1 MGTLEFYDAD
11 PEGYFDRTFRRN
23 VSSSLER
30 FASRLPEGAR
40 ILDLGCGSCRDTLRF
55 RDMGFD
61 VVPADGSEGMR
72 RVAKERL
79 GIDVVP
85 MRFDELPWI
94 EEFDGVWACS
104 SLLHVPS
111 ADIPLI
117 FSLIRRSLRP
127 DGVFFCSFKRGDF
140 EGERDGRRYT
150 DMTSDRLHTV
160 LTSSG
165 FAVSDVWEEVGSDG
179 TAWVNAISVRQRYHT
194 LPRWRLH
201 EDGWESRD
209 RRHRR

>member
-11 PEGYFDRTFRRN
+11 PEGYFDRTFSRN
-23 VSSSLER
+23 VSVSVGR
-30 FASRLPEGAR
+30 FVPLLPEGAR
-40 ILDLGCGSCRDTLRF
+40 ILDLGCGSCRDTVRF

-79 GIDVVP
+79 GIDVIPVI
-85 MRFDELPWI
+85 FDELPWTD
-94 EEFDGVWACS
+94 EFDGVWACS

-111 ADIPLI
+111 ADLPHVL
-117 FSLIRRSLRP
+117 SLVRRALRS
-127 DGVFFCSFKRGDF
+127 GGIFFCSFKRGDF

-150 DMTSDRLHTV
+150 DMTSDGLRDI

-165 FAVSDVWEEVGSDG
+165 FAVSDIWEEVGSDG
-179 TAWVNAISVRQRYHT
+179 TPWVNAISVRQ
-194 LPRWRLH
+194 
-201 EDGWESRD
+201 
-209 RRHRR
+209 